1 MQKREVTKKQ
11 LAVIILLS
19 IGMLAA
25 AALLN
30 QFFPAGSKQTKE
42 TLKQTA
48 VTPKVTALPSL
59 SPTQKPTPTPDP
71 TKKVATFFQGPKAY
85 EGRREWSGKW
95 GKEFYDGGS
104 FGAFGCGLCCMANIY
119 TTFSSYESSP
129 VDMYRYAKKV
139 SGYGGGGDVDFG
151 TVCAQHR
158 ALGFG
163 DLVGQREDRAVSALQ
178 GDESEPDTGV
188 AGGRLDDHTAGLELS
203 GALRGVDDALR
214 DAVLGR
220 SSGIEVFHFDGDGR
234 LAAVGDVMQLDEWR
248 VADEFGEIVVDGHRR
263 SRFLLRFDW
272 CFFGFVYRADG
283 LIAVETGW

>member
-95 GKEFYDGGS
+95 GKEFYV
-104 FGAFGCGLCCMANIY
+104 A
-119 TTFSSYESSP
+119 P
-129 VDMYRYAKKV
+129 
-139 SGYGGGGDVDFG
+139 
-151 TVCAQHR
+151 
-158 ALGFG
+158 
-163 DLVGQREDRAVSALQ
+163 LVL
-178 GDESEPDTGV
+178 
-188 AGGRLDDHTAGLELS
+188 L
-203 GALRGVDDALR
+203 
-214 DAVLGR
+214 DAVFAAWQIFIR
-220 SSGIEVFHFDGDGR
+220 HFLSMKVRR
-234 LAAVGDVMQLDEWR
+234 LTCISMQKK
-248 VADEFGEIVVDGHRR
+248 
-263 SRFLLRFDW
+263 
-272 CFFGFVYRADG
+272 
-283 LIAVETGW
+283 

>member
-139 SGYGGGGDVDFG
+139 SGYGGGGAIDWG
-151 TVCAQHR
+151 YMKATLKE
-158 ALGFG
+158 LGFTSDVFRKPGKYEAFQKLVKESLACIVVVSSNDSDCYWKETPGHYVTLFLYDEKSDKIFLGDSG
-163 DLVGQREDRAVSALQ
+163 DLTHNRQWVPLKKYI
-178 GDESEPDTGV
+178 
-188 AGGRLDDHTAGLELS
+188 
-203 GALRGVDDALR
+203 
-214 DAVLGR
+214 VL
-220 SSGIEVFHFDGDGR
+220 
-234 LAAVGDVMQLDEWR
+234 
-248 VADEFGEIVVDGHRR
+248 
-263 SRFLLRFDW
+263 
-272 CFFGFVYRADG
+272 
-283 LIAVETGW
+283 

>member
-129 VDMYRYAKKV
+129 VDMYRYAKK
-139 SGYGGGGDVDFG
+139 SEWLWRWWCHRLGLYEGYVKRTWFY
-151 TVCAQHR
+151 VR
-158 ALGFG
+158 
-163 DLVGQREDRAVSALQ
+163 
-178 GDESEPDTGV
+178 
-188 AGGRLDDHTAGLELS
+188 
-203 GALRGVDDALR
+203 
-214 DAVLGR
+214 
-220 SSGIEVFHFDGDGR
+220 
-234 LAAVGDVMQLDEWR
+234 
-248 VADEFGEIVVDGHRR
+248 
-263 SRFLLRFDW
+263 
-272 CFFGFVYRADG
+272 CFS
-283 LIAVETGW
+283 

>member
-104 FGAFGCGLCCMANIY
+104 FG
-119 TTFSSYESSP
+119 
-129 VDMYRYAKKV
+129 
-139 SGYGGGGDVDFG
+139 
-151 TVCAQHR
+151 VCAAWQIFIRHFLRMKVHR
-158 ALGFG
+158 LIC
-163 DLVGQREDRAVSALQ
+163 
-178 GDESEPDTGV
+178 TG
-188 AGGRLDDHTAGLELS
+188 
-203 GALRGVDDALR
+203 
-214 DAVLGR
+214 
-220 SSGIEVFHFDGDGR
+220 
-234 LAAVGDVMQLDEWR
+234 MQKK
-248 VADEFGEIVVDGHRR
+248 
-263 SRFLLRFDW
+263 
-272 CFFGFVYRADG
+272 
-283 LIAVETGW
+283 

>member
-104 FGAFGCGLCCMANIY
+104 IGFFGCVLCFFFFIY
-119 TTFSSYESSP
+119 NYCY
-129 VDMYRYAKKV
+129 VCV
-139 SGYGGGGDVDFG
+139 SWYW
-151 TVCAQHR
+151 
-158 ALGFG
+158 LGFFLFPYLRTPISYVVVPG
-163 DLVGQREDRAVSALQ
+163 YRLV
-178 GDESEPDTGV
+178 
-188 AGGRLDDHTAGLELS
+188 
-203 GALRGVDDALR
+203 
-214 DAVLGR
+214 
-220 SSGIEVFHFDGDGR
+220 
-234 LAAVGDVMQLDEWR
+234 
-248 VADEFGEIVVDGHRR
+248 
-263 SRFLLRFDW
+263 
-272 CFFGFVYRADG
+272 
-283 LIAVETGW
+283 

>member
-104 FGAFGCGLCCMANIY
+104 W
-119 TTFSSYESSP
+119 SY
-129 VDMYRYAKKV
+129 VK
-139 SGYGGGGDVDFG
+139 
-151 TVCAQHR
+151 
-158 ALGFG
+158 
-163 DLVGQREDRAVSALQ
+163 
-178 GDESEPDTGV
+178 
-188 AGGRLDDHTAGLELS
+188 
-203 GALRGVDDALR
+203 
-214 DAVLGR
+214 
-220 SSGIEVFHFDGDGR
+220 I
-234 LAAVGDVMQLDEWR
+234 
-248 VADEFGEIVVDGHRR
+248 
-263 SRFLLRFDW
+263 
-272 CFFGFVYRADG
+272 
-283 LIAVETGW
+283 

>member
-129 VDMYRYAKKV
+129 IDMYRYAKKV
-139 SGYGGGGDVDFG
+139 SGYGGGGAIDWG
-151 TVCAQHR
+151 YMKATLKE
-158 ALGFG
+158 LGFTSDVFRKPSKYEAFQKLVTLFLYDEKSDKIFLGDSG
-163 DLVGQREDRAVSALQ
+163 DLTHNRQWVPLKK
-178 GDESEPDTGV
+178 
-188 AGGRLDDHTAGLELS
+188 
-203 GALRGVDDALR
+203 
-214 DAVLGR
+214 
-220 SSGIEVFHFDGDGR
+220 
-234 LAAVGDVMQLDEWR
+234 
-248 VADEFGEIVVDGHRR
+248 
-263 SRFLLRFDW
+263 
-272 CFFGFVYRADG
+272 VYRSLKKSNPWQILQVTSFDKSKDNWKHKGFGGNAI
-283 LIAVETGW
+283 LPKEWK